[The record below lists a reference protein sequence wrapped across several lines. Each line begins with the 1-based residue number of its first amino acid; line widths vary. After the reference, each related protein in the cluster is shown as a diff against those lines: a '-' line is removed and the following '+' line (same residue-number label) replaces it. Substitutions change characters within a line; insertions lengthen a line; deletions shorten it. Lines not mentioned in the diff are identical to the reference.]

1 MKAYVSAVINE
12 NLEVRGFS
20 KKVNKMLLEW
30 HRDAEN
36 RSIFVESGA
45 GWMLQLDN
53 QLPVTLQK
61 GKSYRIERGV
71 YHRLIKE
78 NTCSDLLLVIKK
90 S

>member
-1 MKAYVSAVINE
+1 MKAYASTIINE
-12 NLEVRGFS
+12 SLEVRGFS
-20 KKVNKMLLEW
+20 KKVNKNLLEW

-36 RSIFVESGA
+36 RNIFVESGS

-53 QLPVTLQK
+53 NLPVKLEE
-61 GKSYRIERGV
+61 GKIYRIERGV

-78 NTCSDLLLVIKK
+78 NACSDLLLVIKK